1 MSLVLSLAMEQ
12 VRRNQQNSLS
22 SSENYSSVE
31 SSDILLQKKYE
42 GLARME
48 FWDLDDTTQK
58 EVITFLLNHRKATS
72 AGEVTLSLGFHEMG
86 KKPLVCTISYGDDG
100 CLLKVENEDK
110 IKRSTSTV
118 WVRPEGIEHE
128 AFISDS
134 LFAGDGVHRVEI
146 ERMASNINGEI
157 KDDCLITSTGDYPI
171 DLTSRFSGDFESKH
185 KCFVEKDVQLDSPR
199 VSLEDILHQGFPDMD
214 GYSGFSSCESSNY
227 RQLFSEHEAN
237 IERAKALYTMLP
249 TNKKTSSIVR

>member
-1 MSLVLSLAMEQ
+1 MTVGAVGQNENSHLSTIVKSTALGTAAGYSLKYFWPVTKQENDFNPRTVINYCRKVTNKNCVAEFKLKPQLSPAQDMF
-12 VRRNQQNSLS
+12 
-22 SSENYSSVE
+22 
-31 SSDILLQKKYE
+31 IK
-42 GLARME
+42 M
-48 FWDLDDTTQK
+48 
-58 EVITFLLNHRKATS
+58 I
-72 AGEVTLSLGFHEMG
+72 
-86 KKPLVCTISYGDDG
+86 
-100 CLLKVENEDK
+100 ENEDK

-237 IERAKALYTMLP
+237 IERAKSLYTMLP

>member
-1 MSLVLSLAMEQ
+1 MLM
-12 VRRNQQNSLS
+12 
-22 SSENYSSVE
+22 
-31 SSDILLQKKYE
+31 KKYINYLTTCIAVIAISVWSSGCALLKDGETISWEKVDTACSVIQIAAQTSTYAVCIKNKDLPPIFKAIGE
-42 GLARME
+42 GLII
-48 FWDLDDTTQK
+48 
-58 EVITFLLNHRKATS
+58 VSGS
-72 AGEVTLSLGFHEMG
+72 A
-86 KKPLVCTISYGDDG
+86 
-100 CLLKVENEDK
+100 NEDN

-118 WVRPEGIEHE
+118 WVRPDGIEHE

-157 KDDCLITSTGDYPI
+157 KEDCLITSTGDYPI
-171 DLTSRFSGDFESKH
+171 DLTSRFFGDFESKH

-199 VSLEDILHQGFPDMD
+199 VSLKDILHQGFPDMD